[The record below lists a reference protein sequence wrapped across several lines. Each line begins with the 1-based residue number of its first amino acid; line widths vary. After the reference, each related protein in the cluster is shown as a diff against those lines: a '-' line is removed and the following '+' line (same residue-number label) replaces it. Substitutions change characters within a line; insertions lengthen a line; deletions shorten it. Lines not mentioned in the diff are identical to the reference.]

1 MHVAGVLRCLR
12 YGCSGEQYDALKLRA
27 QLCQS
32 DVKSDLQHGG
42 ADRLTHGDVRWVKAF
57 EAMDVDAEVVWRHPL
72 AVEWIDAA
80 DFAKEV
86 SRGFGVELILGERL
100 FARQQLKLTFM
111 HFDHQRIFTAADA
124 AITHG
129 QFRKIRF
136 DLKAHGTAVA
146 TSKVFLHRAY
156 VHLSVTP

>member
-1 MHVAGVLRCLR
+1 MN
-12 YGCSGEQYDALKLRA
+12 
-27 QLCQS
+27 
-32 DVKSDLQHGG
+32 
-42 ADRLTHGDVRWVKAF
+42 
-57 EAMDVDAEVVWRHPL
+57 VDAEVIWRHPL
-72 AVEWIDAA
+72 AVEWINAA

-86 SRGFGVELILGERL
+86 PRGFGVVLILGERL

-111 HFDHQRIFTAADA
+111 HFDHQRIFATADA

-129 QFRKIRF
+129 QFREISF
-136 DLKAHGTAVA
+136 DLKTYGTTVA